1 MAVRS
6 FELDI
11 SPGGI
16 PPIIHVSQNTEES
29 ILFTL
34 TASGGE
40 DIPQYT
46 YIRGTKL
53 KDMTGFEYSLER
65 PVSIGGNSGQFRLTK
80 QMTAVSGKVICEFST
95 QPYDST
101 TRTYSSANFYL
112 LVEPAAMSDETLQSA
127 TDVRDLMSR
136 MQAIADGA
144 EADADRA
151 ESAKDA
157 SLNYSQLSRSYAVGD
172 TGTRE
177 GESTD
182 NAKYYKNQAQSSR
195 TQANSYAN
203 QARSYA
209 TNASSS
215 AMQASQ
221 SVTQARTYANNASDY
236 ADDALAA
243 KQWVEQWYNNL
254 EDAAS
259 TNY

>member
-1 MAVRS
+1 MAVRE
-6 FELDI
+6 FTLDI
-11 SPGGI
+11 TPGGI
-16 PPIIHVSQNTEES
+16 PPIIHVSQNTEET
-29 ILFTL
+29 IKVNCI
-34 TASGGE
+34 ASGGE
-40 DIPQYT
+40 DIPAYA

-53 KDMTGFEYSLER
+53 KDMTGFEYHLTYTQG
-65 PVSIGGNSGQFRLTK
+65 VQFTTTK
-80 QMTAVSGKVICEFST
+80 QMTAVSGKVICELST

-101 TRTYSSANFYL
+101 ERTYSSANFYL

-136 MQAIADGA
+136 IQAIADDA